1 MPASQQETTMS
12 FLARLKTSTR
22 FAGLLLAAAI
32 ALSVPYGLAVLS
44 RSGAFCALL
53 AKAGA
58 LFS

>member
-1 MPASQQETTMS
+1 MS